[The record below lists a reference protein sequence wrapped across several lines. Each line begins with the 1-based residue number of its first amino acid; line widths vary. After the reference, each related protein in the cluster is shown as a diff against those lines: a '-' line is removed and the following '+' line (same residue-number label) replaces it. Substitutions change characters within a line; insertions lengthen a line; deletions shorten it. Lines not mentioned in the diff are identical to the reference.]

1 LMLKSIEDSNVSAT
15 NHHLLNVALKEL
27 RPTQITVG
35 FAEVLEKRSSWQLLP
50 PHDRKPFL
58 LSHCFPA
65 VLGPKSQIYM
75 VDHHHLGLALLEEG
89 VERTHVA
96 ILRDLSGLT
105 KDEFW
110 TVMDHHQWVHLYD
123 AQGRRQ
129 EVSELPKR
137 LTGLQDDP
145 YRSLAGAVAG
155 RGDEHLDPALAL
167 VEEARQAGAYAK
179 DHTPFAEFLWADFFR
194 RRISVKANQLNS
206 STTLQRAVELARSP
220 AAEHLPGWSGASS

>member
-1 LMLKSIEDSNVSAT
+1 MLKSIEDSNVSAT

-129 EVSELPKR
+129 DVSELPKR

-145 YRSLAGAVAG
+145 YRSLAG
-155 RGDEHLDPALAL
+155 
-167 VEEARQAGAYAK
+167 EARQAGAYAK

>member
-1 LMLKSIEDSNVSAT
+1 M
-15 NHHLLNVALKEL
+15 
-27 RPTQITVG
+27 TVG
-35 FAEVLEKRSSWQLLP
+35 YAEVEKRRGAWQLLAAD
-50 PHDRKPFL
+50 DRKPYLF
-58 LSHCFPA
+58 SHYFPA
-65 VLGPKSQIYM
+65 VLGPKSQIYI
-75 VDHHHLGLALLEEG
+75 VDHHHLGLALLQEG
-89 VERTHVA
+89 VERTHVT

-110 TVMDHHQWVHLYD
+110 TVMDHHQWVHTYD

-129 EVSELPKR
+129 DVSELPKR

-145 YRSLAGAVAG
+145 YRSLAG
-155 RGDEHLDPALAL
+155 
-167 VEEARQAGAYAK
+167 EARQAGAYAK

-194 RRISVKANQLNS
+194 RRISVKATQLNS